1 MWVTNYSGAFRF
13 TAICEMVVQHYDRV
27 AVLRGGLVQNV
38 AGRDAVVYRDDKAVF
53 DALQNRIGYAVSVR
67 KSAGDD
73 GPHLDAHAIQEPRQN
88 RGRGD
93 AVRIIVADNHD
104 GHILADTFL
113 NGLPRLLNAA
123 DLLCGHFSRR

>member
-27 AVLRGGLVQNV
+27 AVLRG
-38 AGRDAVVYRDDKAVF
+38 
-53 DALQNRIGYAVSVR
+53 
-67 KSAGDD
+67 SAGDD

>member
-1 MWVTNYSGAFRF
+1 MWVTNHSGVFRF

-27 AVLRGGLVQNV
+27 TVLRGGLVQNV
-38 AGRDAVVYRDDKAVF
+38 SGRDAVVYRDDKAFF
-53 DALQNRIGYAVSVR
+53 DALQNRIGYAVSVCE
-67 KSAGDD
+67 SAGND

-93 AVRIIVADNHD
+93 AIRIIVTDNHD

-113 NGLPRLLNAA
+113 NGLPRLLNTA